1 MNAPQPFEQ
10 GATREAGNQHSEVL
24 MDQQKMQAAY
34 ERLAFMHTST
44 MAELVRTQQQ
54 MDCMS
59 KSWWRMLK
67 YLIKRKLGFIE
78 DYE

>member
-1 MNAPQPFEQ
+1 
-10 GATREAGNQHSEVL
+10 

>member
-1 MNAPQPFEQ
+1 
-10 GATREAGNQHSEVL
+10 

-34 ERLAFMHTST
+34 ERLALMHTST

-59 KSWWRMLK
+59 RSWWRMLK